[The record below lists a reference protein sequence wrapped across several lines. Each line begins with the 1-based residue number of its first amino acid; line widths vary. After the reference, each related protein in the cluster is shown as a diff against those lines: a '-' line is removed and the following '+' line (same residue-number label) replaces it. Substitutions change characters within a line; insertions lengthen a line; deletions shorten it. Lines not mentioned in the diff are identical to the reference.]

1 MVANLPKRSFIRDPF
16 KLLIIVAIV
25 AIVGLSGIVTVFLS
39 AHPYFNPLQQQELP
53 KGWVDANTY
62 VSPKNFTIHKGETV
76 VDTFDAPFAGGQSI
90 MILTTQVISIEEKG
104 EWEIKFNGI
113 SLGVDY
119 VEEVGIIEAAV
130 ASCCFVSLVQAGTAN
145 VVEIT
150 SHGFEGTY
158 RYVVIIP
165 K

>member
-1 MVANLPKRSFIRDPF
+1 MRKRFSLGDPF
-16 KLLIIVAIV
+16 TILIVVAIV
-25 AIVGLSGIVTVFLS
+25 ALVGLAGIVGVFLS

-53 KGWVDANTY
+53 EGWVDANTY
-62 VSPKNFTIHKGETV
+62 VSPKNFTIHKGETII
-76 VDTFDAPFAGGQSI
+76 DTFDAPFAGGQSI

-119 VEEVGIIEAAV
+119 VKEVGIIEAAV
-130 ASCCFVSLVQAGTAN
+130 ASCCFVSLVQAGTTN

-150 SHGFEGTY
+150 SQGFEGTY